1 MKKFAIAFVLFA
13 AAAFAG
19 EWTGYVSETKCG
31 AKHNDGSAASVGCV
45 KACIKGGAKPVLVV
59 DGKVVAIANPDKVPA
74 ALYGL
79 RVTVTGELKDDAV
92 EIGFRPPSC
101 CGDWHGPG
109 RKGAPVFTFLYC
121 GDSHTGQPRE
131 SRLE

>member
-1 MKKFAIAFVLFA
+1 MKKLAFAFVLFA

-79 RVTVTGELKDDAV
+79 RVTMTGELKDDAV
-92 EIGFRPPSC
+92 EIGTI
-101 CGDWHGPG
+101 DTA
-109 RKGAPVFTFLYC
+109 K
-121 GDSHTGQPRE
+121 
-131 SRLE
+131 